1 MAEQQLPNILEQIH
15 KLPFDEEKSEQL
27 FNAFYSESPREAFE
41 AIQGV
46 PLSVKQALFGIR
58 GKIHKGEQYDLN
70 DIVKSYGQTKPTS
83 QPQARQQTTTMAP
96 PSTGKGVLT
105 IEKNNNPFALR
116 PTSGESFIGETKG
129 GRQGFAIFD
138 TPSSSARAAAITLQN
153 YQSKYGLDTLSKIFN
168 RYAPKADKNDPDKYA
183 RIVAEDLGV
192 DPDEA
197 IDTSNPDTMRQIL
210 RSIAKVE
217 LGSEEKA
224 NRYAQDIDE
233 GVNRAFDIVAEGE
246 PAEIEEAVASEA
258 SGLGARE
265 EGEAESRAQSAKAA
279 RELALKRWEQSISK
293 VPIPGESPKV
303 TPSPFAKK
311 AEPEVDEFGRPVTKP
326 GPRLVPSLPKF
337 GQPGERATAPPPTV
351 KTSVKPTETA
361 GTPPAILTQK
371 PPIEEV
377 YAPSVAR
384 DMFNATVR
392 GVASGLF
399 AIPRVL
405 SRVPGGLREDLEAL
419 RPVESDTQRGG
430 GFIGKEAREREDA
443 LNRQKTARLIA
454 KTEQEAL
461 PEAPLSAP
469 GKLAEAVGSTAPY
482 IVAGMVGGKPAAAA
496 LGAAAG
502 TEEALTRADISGKP
516 LTEGQRQAIGAAGA
530 GIGLTEAIPI
540 ERIVSKLKGAGVAG
554 KTLTESDIVK
564 LLFPKLG
571 DFLKSGATQAGA
583 EAFQEG
589 LSGLAQDALESMY
602 GGRPISEIGSDVL
615 EQAATGGGAGLVID
629 MLSTIAGSRAGRRK
643 LKSIGVDPKAFKDW
657 VEAGGADKA
666 KAEAQEYAQKALTPA
681 TQLEAPAQEVSPEP
695 PPVVPEPPPVVG
707 ETEVVKPPKVS
718 TEPPPVV
725 TTTAEPP
732 IVGEETIT
740 APGVTEPITTPPLL
754 TATTTEP
761 ESEAVTPAPP
771 QPAATAPAA
780 QIAHPKLTNQG
791 QPVIINSPS
800 TPTPDAT
807 WTDPATTAVFVPEGD
822 TPDLIGNTKLE
833 PWNPPQGGW
842 SKISGVNE
850 RLDTR
855 KPFTPNPSKQSASGV
870 IVVEDDGRV
879 WLISPTNQ
887 FGGYD
892 NTLPKG
898 KLDPNLTMQENAI
911 KEAWE
916 ETGLKVD
923 IIGVVGDY
931 EKSTSK
937 VRYYL
942 AKRTGGTPKNMG
954 WEAQAVKLATL
965 DDAKSLLNQQIDKD
979 IISDLE
985 KMISSG
991 KLAEIKDGT
1000 PRKLSTYGQ
1009 EVAPK
1014 TGGSNPGGWY
1024 KDGNTEWLVK
1034 GNSKK
1039 VSGSVP
1045 PEQSDNRAA
1054 NEVLASKLIRSVVKF
1069 AAPDMKLIDLE
1080 GKYGGGLGVASKKV
1094 PSLYYFNPNNSEH
1107 LKAAQKTFALHAWL
1121 ANYDVLGMGYDNLSI
1136 NQNDEAVNIDPGGA
1150 LLFRAQGLPKGSSHG
1165 VINGLL
1171 DPSAPEFESMR
1182 TTTQE
1187 QKAVFGKMTASQLKD
1202 SAKFLESITDE
1213 KIKKLVNT
1221 YGWGSDADK
1230 AALAENLIQ
1239 RKNSILQKA
1248 GVTATSSV
1256 PQTTAQPPIQPSVT
1270 QPPPAPPQ
1278 VSQQAPTTTQ
1288 APSTP
1293 SQTTAA
1299 QPATAAAQSTA
1310 TQSASTPVL
1319 TQMGDLSTNQGKF
1332 SVPQQFLDKYNQMTQ
1347 DNKSS
1352 FIKVLNKVAGSRTS
1366 TGSSAASMS
1375 YVQDQINIANQKISE
1390 YDQKIAS
1397 GTATDFDKERKKYYS
1412 ELVKPYLEYV
1422 ASSGKIAKATGYIA
1436 PSGAALASVSAV
1448 PPRPQWVQN
1457 YKAQSKGIVTKGSI
1471 SNEDALNN
1479 YAFLAGL
1486 FGKSHSEAKKANTI
1500 LKNAQKKN
1508 GNIQPSIIDQAIQ
1521 EAKQKY
1527 LQFQPFLQVI
1537 DKKWIAPISQYF
1549 TEKQPGDEF
1558 KFPYSGSATSAA
1570 AGDID
1575 PGKKDKFKAAQS
1587 AVISNL
1593 NKTQKDTL
1601 KKYTGTMASSV
1612 NTALGEYFNSGNSI
1626 SESNKKYIKT
1636 MDAAFKKSKLG
1647 ENVKLVRNIGSK
1659 FFWKWFGMD
1668 EGGIADNNLDLL
1680 KGKSYT
1686 EICYV
1691 STSKNP
1697 DSSICLQDTSKGRIK
1712 FIINA
1717 GKNFHGIDVSSISS
1731 HPENEVILSRGT
1743 TYVIR
1748 EIKHTKS
1755 GASPSSN
1762 VWEVFVDIVDQTPG
1776 EIQ

>member
-1 MAEQQLPNILEQIH
+1 MAEQQLPDINGYINALPIGVDKQD
-15 KLPFDEEKSEQL
+15 KLFD
-27 FNAFYSESPREAFE
+27 AFYSDNPKSALE
-41 AIQGV
+41 AIQDV
-46 PLSVKQALFGIR
+46 PKEVRQSLLTIR
-58 GKIHKGEQYDLN
+58 GKIHKGERYDLN
-70 DIVKSYGQTKPTS
+70 DILKSAGTSKP
-83 QPQARQQTTTMAP
+83 
-96 PSTGKGVLT
+96 V
-105 IEKNNNPFALR
+105 E
-116 PTSGESFIGETKG
+116 
-129 GRQGFAIFD
+129 
-138 TPSSSARAAAITLQN
+138 
-153 YQSKYGLDTLSKIFN
+153 
-168 RYAPKADKNDPDKYA
+168 
-183 RIVAEDLGV
+183 V
-192 DPDEA
+192 
-197 IDTSNPDTMRQIL
+197 SNE
-210 RSIAKVE
+210 V
-217 LGSEEKA
+217 
-224 NRYAQDIDE
+224 
-233 GVNRAFDIVAEGE
+233 
-246 PAEIEEAVASEA
+246 

-293 VPIPGESPKV
+293 VPIPSESPKV

-351 KTSVKPTETA
+351 KTSVKPTETQSDKPEVA
-361 GTPPAILTQK
+361 ASSPRPLQSKPATK
-371 PPIEEV
+371 PEEV
-377 YAPSVAR
+377 
-384 DMFNATVR
+384 
-392 GVASGLF
+392 
-399 AIPRVL
+399 
-405 SRVPGGLREDLEAL
+405 
-419 RPVESDTQRGG
+419 SDT
-430 GFIGKEAREREDA
+430 
-443 LNRQKTARLIA
+443 
-454 KTEQEAL
+454 
-461 PEAPLSAP
+461 
-469 GKLAEAVGSTAPY
+469 
-482 IVAGMVGGKPAAAA
+482 
-496 LGAAAG
+496 
-502 TEEALTRADISGKP
+502 GKP
-516 LTEGQRQAIGAAGA
+516 LEAADYSIGAKIAKDHPTWFEPIAKKIDPTTLTATETYEAWKDMGTKLMAKALGVPEGKVRTDISNILGA
-530 GIGLTEAIPI
+530 QFLDEVVKTSPELFDFMSSPSGLGYIAAGLTVGKVKALKPI
-540 ERIVSKLKGAGVAG
+540 FNAMVV
-554 KTLTESDIVK
+554 TD
-564 LLFPKLG
+564 
-571 DFLKSGATQAGA
+571 SGAMFADELKEAVENPTERSIARAAKSLGFLVLDVKDQLMPKKPTQAKKA
-583 EAFQEG
+583 
-589 LSGLAQDALESMY
+589 DAPPELES
-602 GGRPISEIGSDVL
+602 P
-615 EQAATGGGAGLVID
+615 T
-629 MLSTIAGSRAGRRK
+629 
-643 LKSIGVDPKAFKDW
+643 
-657 VEAGGADKA
+657 VEAKF
-666 KAEAQEYAQKALTPA
+666 
-681 TQLEAPAQEVSPEP
+681 EVVEKEPPEPRKPPEP

-707 ETEVVKPPKVS
+707 ETKVAKPPKVS

-725 TTTAEPP
+725 TATAEP
-732 IVGEETIT
+732 
-740 APGVTEPITTPPLL
+740 APSEP
-754 TATTTEP
+754 
-761 ESEAVTPAPP
+761 S
-771 QPAATAPAA
+771 ATAPPPTATPTTPEPPTAPVPAA
-780 QIAHPKLTNQG
+780 QPAPATTAAQVAHSKLNDQG

-800 TPTPDAT
+800 TPTPDTT
-807 WTDPATTAVFVPEGD
+807 WTDPATTAVFIPEGD
-822 TPDLIGNTKLE
+822 TPESIGNTKLE

-942 AKRTGGTPKNMG
+942 AKRTGGTPKSMG

-965 DDAKSLLNQQIDKD
+965 DDAKNLLNQQIDKD

-1009 EVAPK
+1009 AVAPK

-1039 VSGSVP
+1039 FFGSVT

-1069 AAPDMKLIDLE
+1069 AAPDMKLVDLE
-1080 GKYGGGLGVASKKV
+1080 GKYGGGLGVASKKI
-1094 PSLYYFNPNNSEH
+1094 PSLHYFNPNNYDH
-1107 LKAAQKTFALHAWL
+1107 LEAAQKTFALHAWL
-1121 ANYDVLGMGYDNLSI
+1121 ANYDVLGMGYDNLFI
-1136 NQNDEAVNIDPGGA
+1136 NQNDKAVNVDPGGA

-1248 GVTATSSV
+1248 GITATSSV
-1256 PQTTAQPPIQPSVT
+1256 PQTTAQPPIQLSVT
-1270 QPPPAPPQ
+1270 QPPPASPQ

-1299 QPATAAAQSTA
+1299 LPTTAAAQSTA

-1352 FIKVLNKVAGSRTS
+1352 FIKVLNKVADSRTS

-1390 YDQKIAS
+1390 YAKEIAT
-1397 GTATDFDKERKKYYS
+1397 GTATDFEKERKKYYS

-1422 ASSGKIAKATGYIA
+1422 ASSGKIAKATGYVA
-1436 PSGAALASVSAV
+1436 PSGVALASVSAI
-1448 PPRPQWVQN
+1448 PPRPQWVQD

-1537 DKKWIAPISQYF
+1537 DKKWIAPITQYF

-1558 KFPYSGSATSAA
+1558 KFPYSGYVSSVP

-1575 PGKKDKFKAAQS
+1575 AGKKSKFKAAQD
-1587 AVISNL
+1587 AVVSTL
-1593 NKTQKDTL
+1593 SKTQKNKL
-1601 KKYTGTMASSV
+1601 KAYTGSLADSV
-1612 NTALGEYFNSGNSI
+1612 NLSLGHYFNNGYPVTG
-1626 SESNKKYIKT
+1626 KVKTAIKT
-1636 MDAAFKKSKLG
+1636 LDAAFKKSKLG
-1647 ENVKLVRNIGSK
+1647 ENVKLVRNIGSR

-1668 EGGIADNNLDLL
+1668 ENGIADHSLDLL

-1686 EICYV
+1686 EITYA
-1691 STSKNP
+1691 STSMNP
-1697 DSSICLQDTSKGRIK
+1697 DSTVCLQDKSKGKIK
-1712 FIINA
+1712 LVINA
-1717 GKNFHGIDVSSISS
+1717 GKNFHGIKVSSFSNVPS
-1731 HPENEVILSRGT
+1731 EDEVLLPRGT

-1748 EIKHTKS
+1748 EIKHTQS

>member
-1 MAEQQLPNILEQIH
+1 MAEQQLPDINGYINALPIGVDKQD
-15 KLPFDEEKSEQL
+15 KLFD
-27 FNAFYSESPREAFE
+27 AFYSDNPKSALE
-41 AIQGV
+41 AIQDV
-46 PLSVKQALFGIR
+46 PKEVRQSLLTIR

-70 DIVKSYGQTKPTS
+70 DIVKSYVQTEKPS
-83 QPQARQQTTTMAP
+83 KAEVPQ
-96 PSTGKGVLT
+96 K
-105 IEKNNNPFALR
+105 
-116 PTSGESFIGETKG
+116 
-129 GRQGFAIFD
+129 
-138 TPSSSARAAAITLQN
+138 
-153 YQSKYGLDTLSKIFN
+153 
-168 RYAPKADKNDPDKYA
+168 
-183 RIVAEDLGV
+183 
-192 DPDEA
+192 
-197 IDTSNPDTMRQIL
+197 
-210 RSIAKVE
+210 
-217 LGSEEKA
+217 
-224 NRYAQDIDE
+224 
-233 GVNRAFDIVAEGE
+233 
-246 PAEIEEAVASEA
+246 SEA
-258 SGLGARE
+258 TGLSARE
-265 EGEAESRAQSAKAA
+265 EGEAESRVQSAKAA

-293 VPIPGESPKV
+293 IPTPSKSPKV
-303 TPSPFAKK
+303 TPSPFARK
-311 AEPEVDEFGRPVTKP
+311 AEPEVDEFGRPATKP

-337 GQPGERATAPPPTV
+337 GQSGERATEPPPTV
-351 KTSVKPTETA
+351 KPSVKPTETTEA
-361 GTPPAILTQK
+361 PPAIQVK
-371 PPIEEV
+371 RPPVEEV
-377 YAPSVAR
+377 YSPSVAR
-384 DMFNATVR
+384 DVFNATVR

-482 IVAGMVGGKPAAAA
+482 IVAGMVGGKPASAA

-502 TEEALTRADISGKP
+502 AEEALTRADISGKP
-516 LTEGQRQAIGAAGA
+516 LTEGQRKAIGTAGA

-554 KTLTESDIVK
+554 KSLAESDIVK

-571 DFLKSGATQAGA
+571 DFLKSGATQAGT

-629 MLSTIAGSRAGRRK
+629 MLSTIVGSRAGRRK

-657 VEAGGADKA
+657 VESGGADKA
-666 KAEAQEYAQKALTPA
+666 KAEAQEYARKALTPA
-681 TQLEAPAQEVSPEP
+681 AQLEAPAQEVSPEP
-695 PPVVPEPPPVVG
+695 PPVVPEPPPVVDKAK
-707 ETEVVKPPKVS
+707 VVKPPKVS

-725 TTTAEPP
+725 TATAEPP
-732 IVGEETIT
+732 IVEVKTVEET
-740 APGVTEPITTPPLL
+740 TEPKVKDLEITDPFSGTTETIQVPSSIADKYETLTDLQKEAAAGNFLSIALISPDVISNETNQIDVISNEIKSIKDNLAAFEQDPESITGLEPYFDSLEDYKSFVNEITIPYLEYVKSAKAASEPLVQPSVTQPTTTPPPPAA
-754 TATTTEP
+754 TAIEP
-761 ESEAVTPAPP
+761 EPQVITTAPP
-771 QPAATAPAA
+771 QPAAPTVAA
-780 QIAHPKLTNQG
+780 QIAHPKLNNQG
-791 QPVIINSPS
+791 QPVIINTPS
-800 TPTPDAT
+800 TPTPDTT
-807 WTDPATTAVFVPEGD
+807 WTDPGTTAVFVPYGD
-822 TPDLIGNTKLE
+822 APDSIGGTKIE
-833 PWNPPQGGW
+833 PWSPPQEGW
-842 SKISGVNE
+842 SKVSGVNE

-855 KPFTPNPSKQSASGV
+855 KPFTPSPSKQSASGV

-892 NTLPKG
+892 NTFPKG
-898 KLDPNLTMQENAI
+898 KLDPGLTMQENAI

-1024 KDGNTEWLVK
+1024 KDGSTEWLVK

-1039 VSGSVP
+1039 VSGAVT

-1054 NEVLASKLIRSVVKF
+1054 NEVLASKLIRSVFKVG
-1069 AAPDMKLIDLE
+1069 APEMKLIDLE

-1094 PSLYYFNPNNSEH
+1094 PSLYYFNPNNSEY
-1107 LKAAQKTFALHAWL
+1107 LKAAQKAFAIHAWL
-1121 ANYDVLGMGYDNLSI
+1121 ANYDVLGMGYDNLSV
-1136 NQNDEAVNIDPGGA
+1136 NQNYEAVNIDPGGA
-1150 LLFRAQGLPKGSSHG
+1150 LLFRAQGLPKGASHG
-1165 VINGLL
+1165 VVNGLL

-1182 TTTQE
+1182 TTTPE

-1202 SAKFLESITDE
+1202 SAKSLESITDE

-1256 PQTTAQPPIQPSVT
+1256 PQATAQPPIQPSAT
-1270 QPPPAPPQ
+1270 QPLPASPQ
-1278 VSQQAPTTTQ
+1278 VSQQATTAMQTS
-1288 APSTP
+1288 PTP
-1293 SQTTAA
+1293 SQVTAA
-1299 QPATAAAQSTA
+1299 QPATQIATTQAAT
-1310 TQSASTPVL
+1310 TPVL
-1319 TQMGDLSTNQGKF
+1319 TQMADLSTNQGKF
-1332 SVPQQFLDKYNQMTQ
+1332 SIPQQFLDKYNQMTQ
-1347 DNKSS
+1347 DNKNS
-1352 FIKVLNKVAGSRTS
+1352 FVKVLNKVAGSRTS
-1366 TGSSAASMS
+1366 TGSSAASMP
-1375 YVQDQINIANQKISE
+1375 YVQDQISIANQKISE
-1390 YDQKIAS
+1390 YDQKITS

-1412 ELVKPYLEYV
+1412 ELVKPYLEYIV
-1422 ASSGKIAKATGYIA
+1422 SSGKIAKATGYVA
-1436 PSGAALASVSAV
+1436 PSGAALASISAI
-1448 PPRPQWVQN
+1448 PPRPQWVQS

-1537 DKKWIAPISQYF
+1537 DKKWIGPISQYF

-1558 KFPYSGSATSAA
+1558 KFPYSSQPASVPAS
-1570 AGDID
+1570 DID
-1575 PGKKDKFKAAQS
+1575 AGKKDKFKVAQT

-1593 NKTQKDTL
+1593 NTTQKNTL
-1601 KKYTGTMASSV
+1601 KSYTGTMANSV

-1626 SESNKKYIKT
+1626 SEANKKRIKT

-1659 FFWKWFGMD
+1659 YFWKWFGMD
-1668 EGGIADNNLDLL
+1668 EGGIADSNLDLL

-1697 DSSICLQDTSKGRIK
+1697 DSSICLQDTSKGKIK

-1717 GKNFHGIDVSSISS
+1717 GKNFHGIDVSSLSS
-1731 HPENEVILSRGT
+1731 HPESEVILSRGT

-1748 EIKHTKS
+1748 EIKHTQS
-1755 GASPSSN
+1755 GYSPSSN